1 MDPSLDIEGYSLQH
15 SCKRENLNIKQFLSH
30 HLQLLIENTEY
41 IRVVGKEGTSIYIHV
56 YIQHLFDS
64 LTSKDTTAVT

>member
-41 IRVVGKEGTSIYIHV
+41 IRVVGKEGTSIYISMFTFNIFLIALLPK
-56 YIQHLFDS
+56 IQQL
-64 LTSKDTTAVT
+64 